1 MSNTIDNLGLSP
13 RLPNVSSGGMMQNN
27 LTNRVIRN
35 NISINNFKKR
45 TKDSQNQK
53 QLGNWR
59 KRRDI
64 VTKKIGTLSHANR
77 QINDKSTNNN
87 GSNVNNEKMEDH
99 ENEEDKLLEFNQAFQ
114 DAILATMDRE
124 ISTYEEQLMDKAT
137 QMADITRTKEDLA
150 IALLEEKKRS
160 EMLNKAVIT
169 SKKSMKEQQNE
180 LALVNLENNGLK
192 QSLESARNNEDEFR
206 SKYKKNEEELQ
217 KVRKDLQ
224 QMQIMTMAYD
234 ILYQCFLLRFHPCN
248 SNISCFFS
256 SFRG

>member
-87 GSNVNNEKMEDH
+87 GS
-99 ENEEDKLLEFNQAFQ
+99 
-114 DAILATMDRE
+114 
-124 ISTYEEQLMDKAT
+124 
-137 QMADITRTKEDLA
+137 
-150 IALLEEKKRS
+150 
-160 EMLNKAVIT
+160 
-169 SKKSMKEQQNE
+169 
-180 LALVNLENNGLK
+180 
-192 QSLESARNNEDEFR
+192 
-206 SKYKKNEEELQ
+206 KNY
-217 KVRKDLQ
+217 
-224 QMQIMTMAYD
+224 IFCY
-234 ILYQCFLLRFHPCN
+234 
-248 SNISCFFS
+248 FS
-256 SFRG
+256 YN

>member
-1 MSNTIDNLGLSP
+1 MSGTIDNLGLSP

-64 VTKKIGTLSHANR
+64 VTKKIGTLSHGNR
-77 QINDKSTNNN
+77 QINGKSMNNN

-124 ISTYEEQLMDKAT
+124 ISTYEEQLVDKSV
-137 QMADITRTKEDLA
+137 QMADIARSKEDLA
-150 IALLEEKKRS
+150 IALLEEKKRA
-160 EMLNKAVIT
+160 EMLNKALTT
-169 SKKSMKEQQNE
+169 S
-180 LALVNLENNGLK
+180 
-192 QSLESARNNEDEFR
+192 
-206 SKYKKNEEELQ
+206 
-217 KVRKDLQ
+217 
-224 QMQIMTMAYD
+224 
-234 ILYQCFLLRFHPCN
+234 
-248 SNISCFFS
+248 
-256 SFRG
+256 

>member
-1 MSNTIDNLGLSP
+1 MSGTIDNLGLSP

-99 ENEEDKLLEFNQAFQ
+99 ENEEDVVHAKKANQNLFGGPFRRRAVP
-114 DAILATMDRE
+114 AVSSERARE
-124 ISTYEEQLMDKAT
+124 
-137 QMADITRTKEDLA
+137 R
-150 IALLEEKKRS
+150 
-160 EMLNKAVIT
+160 
-169 SKKSMKEQQNE
+169 
-180 LALVNLENNGLK
+180 
-192 QSLESARNNEDEFR
+192 
-206 SKYKKNEEELQ
+206 
-217 KVRKDLQ
+217 
-224 QMQIMTMAYD
+224 
-234 ILYQCFLLRFHPCN
+234 
-248 SNISCFFS
+248 
-256 SFRG
+256 